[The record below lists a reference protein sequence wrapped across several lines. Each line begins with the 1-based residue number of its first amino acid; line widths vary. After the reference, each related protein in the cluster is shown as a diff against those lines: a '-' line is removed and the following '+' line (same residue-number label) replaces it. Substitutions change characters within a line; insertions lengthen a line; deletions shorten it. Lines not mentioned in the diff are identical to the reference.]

1 MTAVLDWLKDHKA
14 LIGTILVAGGGL
26 LSGTLD
32 LTAAIAA
39 VLAAFSAG
47 VNPKPAPAPVVNG
60 FEPYRHDAA

>member
-1 MTAVLDWLKDHKA
+1 MTAVVDWLKSHKA

-47 VNPKPAPAPVVNG
+47 VKPAPQPVAV
-60 FEPYRHDAA
+60 FDPTRRDAA